1 MNNISYIEPE
11 LFIANVQKEKKTV
24 SVDVVLDNPKS
35 YMIWGKAGSGK
46 TSLLNHF
53 LHKVEGVEGKN
64 TRGVYI
70 RLRDYISP
78 VDFATR
84 CISEIE
90 STPKDKLLY
99 LFCDGLDETTQSSL
113 FLSELKRLREKY
125 PSVYIVV
132 TSRNLETQ
140 EPETSSVFT
149 NLEIEPLSEDK
160 IKAYL
165 KKQFGKNFKKI
176 EEGLNNSPNIKNS
189 ISNPLLLEI
198 FSKVISEYDIPVQN
212 TNPSALL
219 DIFVMQSLSDF
230 DASRKQSNEVQLS
243 IDEKLRFLER
253 IAVYL
258 AIEKQHSISLGDLAN
273 KLFSSSDCHNAKF
286 HTKYLISQLIS
297 LPLLVTSMDG
307 ISFSHIM
314 VFEYFLARSMVRSTG
329 KKAFSISIPAESIR
343 TDLIFTHPK
352 SSDDINNYISGR
364 LKLIGAYDTGSD
376 VLYAKTGSID
386 LSLAIVLAPGVFYCF
401 MKFAD
406 SFFTELGKVCAQ
418 KTTSSK
424 NSISVPPYVE
434 EELPDWILENEELKQ
449 KFLVELSRKYAERT
463 NIQTLIDA
471 DPKKR
476 SRELAQIAVLI
487 AFGNKD
493 DGVNVSTNKRANKA
507 VQRKIRG

>member
-1 MNNISYIEPE
+1 MNSRSYIEPE
-11 LFIANVQKEKKTV
+11 LLIAGVQKEKETI
-24 SVDVVLDNPKS
+24 SADVVLDNPKS
-35 YMIWGKAGSGK
+35 YIIWGKAGSGK

-78 VDFATR
+78 IDFAER
-84 CISEIE
+84 CITEIE

-125 PSVYIVV
+125 PSVNILV
-132 TSRNLETQ
+132 TTRSLETQ

-149 NLEIEPLSEDK
+149 KLEIEPLSEDK
-160 IKAYL
+160 IRAYL
-165 KKQFGKNFKKI
+165 KRQFGNNFTKI

-198 FSKVISEYDIPVQN
+198 FSKVISEYDITVQN

-230 DASRKQSNEVQLS
+230 DAPRKRSNEVQLS

-258 AIEKQHSISLGDLAN
+258 AIEKRHSISFGELAN
-273 KLFSSSDCHNAKF
+273 KLFSSSDYYNDKF
-286 HTKYLISQLIS
+286 DNNDLMNQLIS
-297 LPLLVTSMDG
+297 LPLLVTFQDG
-307 ISFSHIM
+307 IRFSHIM

-329 KKAFSISIPAESIR
+329 KEAFSISIPAESIR
-343 TDLIFTHPK
+343 TDLFFTHPK
-352 SSDDINNYISGR
+352 SSDDINSYISGR

-406 SFFTELGKVCAQ
+406 SFFKELGKVCAQ
-418 KTTSSK
+418 KITSSK
-424 NSISVPPYVE
+424 TNISVPPYVE
-434 EELPDWILENEELKQ
+434 AELPDWILENEELKQ
-449 KFLVELSRKYAERT
+449 KYLIELSRKYASST
-463 NIQTLIDA
+463 NIQALIDA

-476 SRELAQIAVLI
+476 SRELAKIGVHISLE
-487 AFGNKD
+487 NKD
-493 DGVNVSTNKRANKA
+493 NGVNVSTD
-507 VQRKIRG
+507 QT